1 VGVLEVVEQ
10 LAVADLLHL
19 DGGQCVG
26 LESLGPVVEGGVLV
40 VREHGYQVVVEGAFV
55 HFDFVD
61 LHPFFA
67 V

>member
-1 VGVLEVVEQ
+1 MGVLEVVEQ

-40 VREHGYQVVVEGAFV
+40 VGEHGYQVVV
-55 HFDFVD
+55 
-61 LHPFFA
+61 
-67 V
+67 